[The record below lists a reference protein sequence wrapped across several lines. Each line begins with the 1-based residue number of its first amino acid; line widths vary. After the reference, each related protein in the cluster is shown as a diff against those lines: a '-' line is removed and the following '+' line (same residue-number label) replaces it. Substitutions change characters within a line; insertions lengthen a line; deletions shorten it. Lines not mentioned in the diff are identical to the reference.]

1 MQEQWKDIPGY
12 EGRYQASTLGRIRSV
27 SHKVRIGKS
36 RLGKECYR
44 TMRGRVLKPGQYCKS
59 GHISVVLGHKAAG
72 TPVHQLIMLTFVG
85 SPPIGTEILHIN
97 GVPTDNQLSNLR
109 YGTRTENI
117 LDVYR
122 QGGVWRKLSIEDV
135 EAIRFSIFCGMKGS
149 ALAEIYG
156 VSQTTISAMKRG
168 RTFKWFK

>member
-36 RLGKECYR
+36 RFGKECYR

-59 GHISVVLGHKAAG
+59 GHISVVLDHKAAG

-97 GVPTDNQLSNLR
+97 GVPTDNRLSNLR

-117 LDVYR
+117 LDVYH

-135 EAIRFSIFCGMKGS
+135 NAIRFSLFCGIKGS
-149 ALAEIYG
+149 ELAAIYG
-156 VSQTTISAMKRG
+156 VSQATISAVKCG
-168 RTFKWFK
+168 RTFKWLK